1 MKISDAIAILNIQ
14 NYNITNIQ
22 HISYN
27 ELKKHYHIQAL
38 LYHPDKNSNTE
49 NSTLIFQ
56 NINCAF
62 RLLKGLI
69 SECDLKSEGDL
80 KSDCDLRSDY
90 ASADELSADELNVDD
105 LTSENTDNSY
115 NNLLISFINHVINY
129 YNNNNKNNLE
139 DLKLE
144 DLKLEADKQLSIFIE
159 TLFSKLSLIIL
170 EDIYLVLAKF
180 NTSSLLTNKIVNII
194 KKLIINILEK
204 NAIYIINPTISN
216 LLNSDIYK
224 LTIANEYVYVPLWH
238 NELAFE
244 NAIIKIYPLLVS
256 NVYLDSS
263 NIIHYTYKNK
273 FSTLLENIA
282 NNVNSLV
289 ITIDN
294 NHYSIAINNLKL
306 SKYQTYILENQ
317 GIPVIN
323 SNNILDNSVK
333 SSIIFHIHLE

>member
-1 MKISDAIAILNIQ
+1 MKISDAIVILNIQ

-27 ELKKHYHIQAL
+27 ELKRHYHIQAI
-38 LYHPDKNSNTE
+38 LYHPDKNSITE

-62 RLLKGLI
+62 NLLKGLI
-69 SECDLKSEGDL
+69 SEDN
-80 KSDCDLRSDY
+80 LRND
-90 ASADELSADELNVDD
+90 DELSGDDLNGDD
-105 LTSENTDNSY
+105 LTSENTDTSY
-115 NNLLISFINHVINY
+115 NKLLISFINYVISY
-129 YNNNNKNNLE
+129 YSNSNNNNNESNLE

-144 DLKLEADKQLSIFIE
+144 ANKHLTIVIE

-170 EDIYLVLAKF
+170 EDIYLLLIKF
-180 NTSSLLTNKIVNII
+180 NASLLLTNKIVNII
-194 KKLIINILEK
+194 KKIIINILEK
-204 NAIYIINPTISN
+204 NDIYIINPTISN

-244 NAIIKIYPLLVS
+244 NAIIKIYPILPS
-256 NVYLDSS
+256 NVYLDGS

-282 NNVNSLV
+282 NNVNSLI

-294 NHYSIAINNLKL
+294 NDYSIIINNLKL
-306 SKYQTYILENQ
+306 AKYQTYILENQ
-317 GIPVIN
+317 GIPNIN

-333 SSIIFHIHLE
+333 SAIVFHIHLD

>member
-22 HISYN
+22 YISYN

-38 LYHPDKNSNTE
+38 LYHPDKNNNTE

-62 RLLKGLI
+62 RTLKDMI
-69 SECDLKSEGDL
+69 SAND
-80 KSDCDLRSDY
+80 
-90 ASADELSADELNVDD
+90 LSANDLSANDLNNDD
-105 LTSENTDNSY
+105 SY
-115 NNLLISFINHVINY
+115 NNLLINFINNVINY
-129 YNNNNKNNLE
+129 YNNNNVLNLDE
-139 DLKLE
+139 I
-144 DLKLEADKQLSIFIE
+144 KLEADKHLTIFLE
-159 TLFSKLSLIIL
+159 TLFSNLSLIIL
-170 EDIYLVLAKF
+170 EDIYLLLAKF
-180 NTSSLLTNKIVNII
+180 NNNYLLTNRIVTII
-194 KKLIINILEK
+194 KKLIISILEK

-224 LTIANEYVYVPLWH
+224 LNINNEYVYVPLWH

-244 NAIIKIYPLLVS
+244 NAIIKIYPLLAT
-256 NVYLDSS
+256 NMYLDSS
-263 NIIHYTYKNK
+263 NNIYYTYKNK

-282 NNVNSLV
+282 NNINYII

-294 NHYSIAINNLKL
+294 NTYNIAINNLIM
-306 SKYQTYILENQ
+306 SKYQTYILKNQ

-333 SSIIFHIHLE
+333 SSIIFHIYLD

>member
-22 HISYN
+22 YISYN

-38 LYHPDKNSNTE
+38 LYHPDKNNNTE

-62 RLLKGLI
+62 RTLKDVI
-69 SECDLKSEGDL
+69 SAND
-80 KSDCDLRSDY
+80 
-90 ASADELSADELNVDD
+90 LSANDLSANDLNNDD
-105 LTSENTDNSY
+105 SY
-115 NNLLISFINHVINY
+115 NNLLINFINNVINY
-129 YNNNNKNNLE
+129 YNNNNVLNLDE
-139 DLKLE
+139 I
-144 DLKLEADKQLSIFIE
+144 KLEADKHLTMFLE
-159 TLFSKLSLIIL
+159 TLFSNLSLIIL
-170 EDIYLVLAKF
+170 EDIYLLLAKF
-180 NTSSLLTNKIVNII
+180 NNNYLLTNRIVTII
-194 KKLIINILEK
+194 KKLIISILEK

-224 LTIANEYVYVPLWH
+224 LNINNEYVYVPLWH

-244 NAIIKIYPLLVS
+244 NAIIKIYPLLAT
-256 NVYLDSS
+256 NMYLDSS
-263 NIIHYTYKNK
+263 NNIYYTYKNK

-282 NNVNSLV
+282 NNINYII

-294 NHYSIAINNLKL
+294 NTYNIAINNLIM
-306 SKYQTYILENQ
+306 SKYQTYILKNQ

-333 SSIIFHIHLE
+333 SSIIFHIYLD

>member
-1 MKISDAIAILNIQ
+1 MKISDAIVILNIQ

-38 LYHPDKNSNTE
+38 LYHPDKNNNTE

-62 RLLKGLI
+62 TLLKGLI
-69 SECDLKSEGDL
+69 SEHDLRSECDLKN
-80 KSDCDLRSDY
+80 DY
-90 ASADELSADELNVDD
+90 ARADELNVDD

-115 NNLLISFINHVINY
+115 NKLLISFINYVLSYYTNY
-129 YNNNNKNNLE
+129 TNNNNNDSNLE

-144 DLKLEADKQLSIFIE
+144 DLKLEANKHLTIVIE

-170 EDIYLVLAKF
+170 EDIYLLLIKF
-180 NTSSLLTNKIVNII
+180 NASSSLTNKIVNII
-194 KKLIINILEK
+194 KKIIINILEK
-204 NAIYIINPTISN
+204 KAIYIINPTISN

-244 NAIIKIYPLLVS
+244 NAIIKIYPLLPS
-256 NVYLDSS
+256 NVYLDGS

-282 NNVNSLV
+282 NNVNSLD

-294 NHYSIAINNLKL
+294 NIYSIIINNLKL
-306 SKYQTYILENQ
+306 AKYQTYILENQ
-317 GIPVIN
+317 GIPSIN

>member
-1 MKISDAIAILNIQ
+1 MKISDAIVILNIQ

-62 RLLKGLI
+62 SLLKGLI
-69 SECDLKSEGDL
+69 SERDLIKDDLNGD
-80 KSDCDLRSDY
+80 DLNGD
-90 ASADELSADELNVDD
+90 DLNGDD

-115 NNLLISFINHVINY
+115 NKLLISFINYVINY
-129 YNNNNKNNLE
+129 YSNNNNNESNLQ

-144 DLKLEADKQLSIFIE
+144 DLKLEANKHLTIVIE

-170 EDIYLVLAKF
+170 EDIYLLLIKF
-180 NTSSLLTNKIVNII
+180 NSSSLITNKIVNII
-194 KKLIINILEK
+194 KKIIVNILEK
-204 NAIYIINPTISN
+204 KDIYIINPTISN

-244 NAIIKIYPLLVS
+244 NAIIKIYPLLPS
-256 NVYLDSS
+256 NVYLDGC

-294 NHYSIAINNLKL
+294 NDYSIIINNLKL
-306 SKYQTYILENQ
+306 AKYQTYILKNQ
-317 GIPVIN
+317 GIPSIN

-333 SSIIFHIHLE
+333 SDIVFHIHLD

>member
-22 HISYN
+22 YISYN

-38 LYHPDKNSNTE
+38 LYHPDKNNNTE

-62 RLLKGLI
+62 RTLKDVI
-69 SECDLKSEGDL
+69 SDNDISANDISANDVSANDL
-80 KSDCDLRSDY
+80 
-90 ASADELSADELNVDD
+90 NNDD
-105 LTSENTDNSY
+105 SY
-115 NNLLISFINHVINY
+115 NNLLINFINNVINY
-129 YNNNNKNNLE
+129 YNNNNVLNLDE
-139 DLKLE
+139 I
-144 DLKLEADKQLSIFIE
+144 KLEADKHLTIFLE
-159 TLFSKLSLIIL
+159 TLFSNLSLIIL
-170 EDIYLVLAKF
+170 EDIYLLLAKF
-180 NTSSLLTNKIVNII
+180 NNNYLLTNRIVTII
-194 KKLIINILEK
+194 KKLIISILEK

-224 LTIANEYVYVPLWH
+224 LNINNEYVYVPLWH

-244 NAIIKIYPLLVS
+244 NAIIKIYPLLAT
-256 NVYLDSS
+256 NMYLDSS
-263 NIIHYTYKNK
+263 NNIYYTYKNK

-282 NNVNSLV
+282 NNINYII

-294 NHYSIAINNLKL
+294 NTYNIAINNLIM
-306 SKYQTYILENQ
+306 SKYQTYILKNQ

-333 SSIIFHIHLE
+333 SSIIFHIYLD

>member
-22 HISYN
+22 YISYN

-38 LYHPDKNSNTE
+38 LYHPDKNNNTE
-49 NSTLIFQ
+49 NSTVIFQ

-62 RLLKGLI
+62 RTLKDVI
-69 SECDLKSEGDL
+69 SAND
-80 KSDCDLRSDY
+80 
-90 ASADELSADELNVDD
+90 LSANDLLRDD
-105 LTSENTDNSY
+105 LSANDLNNDDSY
-115 NNLLISFINHVINY
+115 NNLLINFINNVINY
-129 YNNNNKNNLE
+129 YNNNNNVLNLDE
-139 DLKLE
+139 I
-144 DLKLEADKQLSIFIE
+144 KLEADKHLTIFLE
-159 TLFSKLSLIIL
+159 TLFSNLSLIIL
-170 EDIYLVLAKF
+170 EDIYLLLAKF
-180 NTSSLLTNKIVNII
+180 NNNYLLTNRIVTII
-194 KKLIINILEK
+194 KKLIISILEK

-224 LTIANEYVYVPLWH
+224 LNINNEYVYVPLWH

-244 NAIIKIYPLLVS
+244 NAIIKIYPLLAT
-256 NVYLDSS
+256 NMYLDSS
-263 NIIHYTYKNK
+263 NNIYYTYKNK

-282 NNVNSLV
+282 NNINCII

-294 NHYSIAINNLKL
+294 NTYNIAINNLIM
-306 SKYQTYILENQ
+306 SKYQTYILKNQ

-333 SSIIFHIHLE
+333 SSIIFHIYLD

>member
-22 HISYN
+22 YISYN

-62 RLLKGLI
+62 RTLKDMI
-69 SECDLKSEGDL
+69 SANDLNND
-80 KSDCDLRSDY
+80 
-90 ASADELSADELNVDD
+90 LSANDD
-105 LTSENTDNSY
+105 SY
-115 NNLLISFINHVINY
+115 NNLLINFINNVINY
-129 YNNNNKNNLE
+129 YNNNNVLNLE
-139 DLKLE
+139 E
-144 DLKLEADKQLSIFIE
+144 IKLEADKHLIIFLE
-159 TLFSKLSLIIL
+159 TLFTNLSLVIL
-170 EDIYLVLAKF
+170 EDIYLLLAKF
-180 NTSSLLTNKIVNII
+180 NNNYLLTNRIATII
-194 KKLIINILEK
+194 KKLIISILEK

-256 NVYLDSS
+256 NMYLDSS
-263 NIIHYTYKNK
+263 NNIHYTYKNK

-282 NNVNSLV
+282 NNVNCII

-294 NHYSIAINNLKL
+294 NTYSIAINNLKL

-333 SSIIFHIHLE
+333 SSIIFHIYLD

>member
-27 ELKKHYHIQAL
+27 ELKKYYHIQAL

-69 SECDLKSEGDL
+69 SERELISECD
-80 KSDCDLRSDY
+80 
-90 ASADELSADELNVDD
+90 LSADELNVDD

-115 NNLLISFINHVINY
+115 NNLLISFINYVINY

-139 DLKLE
+139 DLKLEDIKLE

-282 NNVNSLV
+282 NNVNSLI

-294 NHYSIAINNLKL
+294 NIYSIAINDLKL

>member
-22 HISYN
+22 YISYN

-38 LYHPDKNSNTE
+38 LYHPDKNNNTE

-62 RLLKGLI
+62 RTLKDVI
-69 SECDLKSEGDL
+69 SAND
-80 KSDCDLRSDY
+80 
-90 ASADELSADELNVDD
+90 LSAYDLSANDLNNDD
-105 LTSENTDNSY
+105 SY
-115 NNLLISFINHVINY
+115 NNLLINFINNVINY
-129 YNNNNKNNLE
+129 YNNNNVLNLE
-139 DLKLE
+139 E
-144 DLKLEADKQLSIFIE
+144 IKLEADKHLIIFLE
-159 TLFSKLSLIIL
+159 TLFTNLSLVIL
-170 EDIYLVLAKF
+170 EDIYLLLAKF
-180 NTSSLLTNKIVNII
+180 NNNYLLTNRIATII
-194 KKLIINILEK
+194 KKLIISILEK

-256 NVYLDSS
+256 NMYLDSS
-263 NIIHYTYKNK
+263 NNIHYTYKNK

-282 NNVNSLV
+282 NNVNCII

-294 NHYSIAINNLKL
+294 NTYSIAINNLKL

-333 SSIIFHIHLE
+333 SSIIFHIYLD

>member
-1 MKISDAIAILNIQ
+1 MKISDAIVILNIQ

-62 RLLKGLI
+62 TLLQGLI
-69 SECDLKSEGDL
+69 SER
-80 KSDCDLRSDY
+80 DLRSECDFKNDDP
-90 ASADELSADELNVDD
+90 SANDTCAN
-105 LTSENTDNSY
+105 DNSY
-115 NNLLISFINHVINY
+115 NNLLISFINYVINY
-129 YNNNNKNNLE
+129 YNNNNNESNL
-139 DLKLE
+139 D
-144 DLKLEADKQLSIFIE
+144 DLKLEANKQLTIFLE

-244 NAIIKIYPLLVS
+244 NAIIKIYPLLPS
-256 NVYLDSS
+256 NVYLDGS

-289 ITIDN
+289 VTIDN
-294 NHYSIAINNLKL
+294 NIYSIIINNLKL
-306 SKYQTYILENQ
+306 AKYQTYILENQ
-317 GIPVIN
+317 GIPSIN

-333 SSIIFHIHLE
+333 SDIVIHIHLE

>member
-1 MKISDAIAILNIQ
+1 MKISDAIVILNIQ

-22 HISYN
+22 NISYN

-62 RLLKGLI
+62 SMLKGLI
-69 SECDLKSEGDL
+69 SEHDLNG
-80 KSDCDLRSDY
+80 
-90 ASADELSADELNVDD
+90 DD
-105 LTSENTDNSY
+105 LNGDDLNEDHLNGDDLSGDDLSNENTNYSY
-115 NNLLISFINHVINY
+115 NNLLISFINYIIKY
-129 YNNNNKNNLE
+129 YNNNNNVSNV
-139 DLKLE
+139 
-144 DLKLEADKQLSIFIE
+144 EADKQLTIFIE

-170 EDIYLVLAKF
+170 EDIYLLLTKF
-180 NTSSLLTNKIVNII
+180 NTSLLLTNKIVSIL
-194 KKLIINILEK
+194 KKLITSILEK
-204 NAIYIINPTISN
+204 NSIYIINPTISN

-244 NAIIKIYPLLVS
+244 NAIIKIYPILPS
-256 NVYLDSS
+256 NVSLDGS

-273 FSTLLENIA
+273 FSTLLEIIA
-282 NNVNSLV
+282 NNVNSLI

-294 NHYSIAINNLKL
+294 NDYSININNLKL
-306 SKYQTYILENQ
+306 TKYQTYILENQ
-317 GIPVIN
+317 GIPNIN

-333 SSIIFHIHLE
+333 SDIVFHIHLE

>member
-22 HISYN
+22 YISYN

-38 LYHPDKNSNTE
+38 LYHPDKNNNTE

-62 RLLKGLI
+62 RTLKDVI
-69 SECDLKSEGDL
+69 SAND
-80 KSDCDLRSDY
+80 
-90 ASADELSADELNVDD
+90 LSAYDLSANDLNNDD
-105 LTSENTDNSY
+105 SY
-115 NNLLISFINHVINY
+115 NNLLINFINNVINY
-129 YNNNNKNNLE
+129 YNNNNVLNLDE
-139 DLKLE
+139 I
-144 DLKLEADKQLSIFIE
+144 KLEADKQLTLFLE
-159 TLFSKLSLIIL
+159 TLFSNLSLIIL
-170 EDIYLVLAKF
+170 EDIYLLLAKF
-180 NTSSLLTNKIVNII
+180 NNNYLLTNRIVTII
-194 KKLIINILEK
+194 KKLIISILEK

-224 LTIANEYVYVPLWH
+224 LNINNEYVYVPLWH

-244 NAIIKIYPLLVS
+244 NAIIKIYPLLAT
-256 NVYLDSS
+256 NMYLDSS
-263 NIIHYTYKNK
+263 NNIYYTYKNK

-282 NNVNSLV
+282 NNINYII

-294 NHYSIAINNLKL
+294 NTYNIAINNLIM
-306 SKYQTYILENQ
+306 SKYQTYILKNQ

-333 SSIIFHIHLE
+333 SSIIFHIYLD

>member
-22 HISYN
+22 YISYN

-38 LYHPDKNSNTE
+38 LYHPDKNNNTE

-62 RLLKGLI
+62 RTLKDVI
-69 SECDLKSEGDL
+69 SAND
-80 KSDCDLRSDY
+80 
-90 ASADELSADELNVDD
+90 LSANDLLRDD
-105 LTSENTDNSY
+105 LSANDINNDDSY
-115 NNLLISFINHVINY
+115 NNLLINFINNVINY
-129 YNNNNKNNLE
+129 YNNNNVLNLDE
-139 DLKLE
+139 I
-144 DLKLEADKQLSIFIE
+144 KLEADKQLTIFLE
-159 TLFSKLSLIIL
+159 TLFSNLSLIIL
-170 EDIYLVLAKF
+170 EDIYLLLAKF
-180 NTSSLLTNKIVNII
+180 NNNYLLTNRIVTII
-194 KKLIINILEK
+194 KKLIISILEK

-224 LTIANEYVYVPLWH
+224 LNINNEYVYVPLWH

-244 NAIIKIYPLLVS
+244 NAIIKIYPLLAT
-256 NVYLDSS
+256 NMYLDSS
-263 NIIHYTYKNK
+263 NNIYYTYKNK

-282 NNVNSLV
+282 NNINCII

-294 NHYSIAINNLKL
+294 NTYNIAINNLIM
-306 SKYQTYILENQ
+306 SKYQTYILKNQ

-333 SSIIFHIHLE
+333 SSIIFHIYLD

>member
-27 ELKKHYHIQAL
+27 ELKKYYHIQAL

-69 SECDLKSEGDL
+69 SERELISECD
-80 KSDCDLRSDY
+80 
-90 ASADELSADELNVDD
+90 LSADELNVDD

-115 NNLLISFINHVINY
+115 NNLLISFINYVINY

-139 DLKLE
+139 DLKLEDIKLE

-282 NNVNSLV
+282 NNVNSLI

-294 NHYSIAINNLKL
+294 NIYSIAINDLKL

-333 SSIIFHIHLE
+333 SSIIFHIYLD

>member
-22 HISYN
+22 YISYN

-38 LYHPDKNSNTE
+38 LYHPDKNNNTE

-62 RLLKGLI
+62 RTLKDVI
-69 SECDLKSEGDL
+69 SAND
-80 KSDCDLRSDY
+80 
-90 ASADELSADELNVDD
+90 LSANDLIRDD
-105 LTSENTDNSY
+105 LSANDLNNDDSY
-115 NNLLISFINHVINY
+115 NNLLINFINNVINY
-129 YNNNNKNNLE
+129 YNNNNVLNLDE
-139 DLKLE
+139 I
-144 DLKLEADKQLSIFIE
+144 KLEADKHLTMFLE
-159 TLFSKLSLIIL
+159 TLFSNLSLIIL
-170 EDIYLVLAKF
+170 EDIYLLLAKF
-180 NTSSLLTNKIVNII
+180 NNNYLLTNRIVTII
-194 KKLIINILEK
+194 KKLIISILEK

-224 LTIANEYVYVPLWH
+224 LNINNEYVYVPLWH

-244 NAIIKIYPLLVS
+244 NAIIKIYPLLAT
-256 NVYLDSS
+256 NMYLDSS
-263 NIIHYTYKNK
+263 NNIYYTYKNK

-282 NNVNSLV
+282 NNINYII

-294 NHYSIAINNLKL
+294 NTYSIAINNLIM
-306 SKYQTYILENQ
+306 SKYQTYILKNQ

-333 SSIIFHIHLE
+333 SSIIFHIYLD

>member
-1 MKISDAIAILNIQ
+1 MKISDAIAILNIK

-69 SECDLKSEGDL
+69 SEHD
-80 KSDCDLRSDY
+80 
-90 ASADELSADELNVDD
+90 LSANDLSSNDLSANELNNDD
-105 LTSENTDNSY
+105 SY
-115 NNLLISFINHVINY
+115 NNLLINFINNVINY
-129 YNNNNKNNLE
+129 YNNNNNVLNLE
-139 DLKLE
+139 E
-144 DLKLEADKQLSIFIE
+144 IKLEADKHLTIFLE
-159 TLFSKLSLIIL
+159 TLFSNLSLIIL

-194 KKLIINILEK
+194 KKLIISILEK

-282 NNVNSLV
+282 NNVNSLI

-294 NHYSIAINNLKL
+294 NIYSIAINNLKL

-333 SSIIFHIHLE
+333 SSIIFHIYLD

>member
-22 HISYN
+22 YISYN

-38 LYHPDKNSNTE
+38 LYHPDKNNNTE

-62 RLLKGLI
+62 RTLKDVI
-69 SECDLKSEGDL
+69 SAND
-80 KSDCDLRSDY
+80 
-90 ASADELSADELNVDD
+90 LSANDLIRDD
-105 LTSENTDNSY
+105 LSANDLSANDINNDDSY
-115 NNLLISFINHVINY
+115 NNLLINFINNVINY
-129 YNNNNKNNLE
+129 YNNNNVLNLDE
-139 DLKLE
+139 I
-144 DLKLEADKQLSIFIE
+144 KLEADKHLTLFLE
-159 TLFSKLSLIIL
+159 TLFSNLSLIIL
-170 EDIYLVLAKF
+170 EDIYLLLAKF
-180 NTSSLLTNKIVNII
+180 NNNYLLTNRIVTII
-194 KKLIINILEK
+194 KKLIISILEK

-224 LTIANEYVYVPLWH
+224 LNINNEYVYVPLWH

-244 NAIIKIYPLLVS
+244 NAIIKIYPLLAT
-256 NVYLDSS
+256 NMYLDSS
-263 NIIHYTYKNK
+263 NNIYYTYKNK

-282 NNVNSLV
+282 NNINYII

-294 NHYSIAINNLKL
+294 NTYNIAINNLIM
-306 SKYQTYILENQ
+306 SKYQTYILKNQ

-333 SSIIFHIHLE
+333 SSIIFHIYLD